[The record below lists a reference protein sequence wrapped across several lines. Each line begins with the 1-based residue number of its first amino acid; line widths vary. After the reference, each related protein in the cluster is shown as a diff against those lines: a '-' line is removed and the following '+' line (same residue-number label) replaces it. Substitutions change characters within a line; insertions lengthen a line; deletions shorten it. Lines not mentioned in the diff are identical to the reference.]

1 MFPTPELVALMAA
14 ARKPVV
20 RDELDRWANTQ
31 ERAQF
36 AMAFV
41 ALQSEVIIPL
51 LVEDAV
57 TAVIVIGGKLS
68 NDPFF
73 THDLALLGTVG
84 HQASV
89 ALRRAQLYEEITW
102 MKEYSEN
109 ILRHMESGVIAMNHK
124 GGITMM
130 NIAAARLLKLAVED
144 ITGKSCTAV
153 LPEALS
159 APLLETL
166 QGTAT
171 YANQEAVLVVT
182 AERQLPVAISTSVL
196 RGAAGDHVGVI
207 LVFHDLSRLKELEE
221 EKRRIER
228 LASVGAF
235 VAGIAHEI
243 KNPLVAIKTLAELLP
258 EQYDDAEFRETFTRV
273 ALHEVERIDSLVHR
287 LRSLGSSSPLQMR
300 PISILTPLDETL
312 ALISGE
318 LTKRHI
324 TLAYAHSDVLPLI
337 MGDHDQLKQVF
348 LNLCLNSIEAMEQD
362 GTLGIS
368 LSADSPQEGTTGAVV
383 MQLMD
388 TGPGISTAYLP
399 TLFEPFV
406 TSKATGSG
414 LGLAICK
421 GIIDYHRGSIVAA
434 NRTDGSGAVFTV
446 KLPIAQQEAPYEST
460 APHHRDVQA
469 AHAAA

>member
-1 MFPTPELVALMAA
+1 M
-14 ARKPVV
+14 
-20 RDELDRWANTQ
+20 
-31 ERAQF
+31 
-36 AMAFV
+36 
-41 ALQSEVIIPL
+41 
-51 LVEDAV
+51 
-57 TAVIVIGGKLS
+57 
-68 NDPFF
+68 
-73 THDLALLGTVG
+73 
-84 HQASV
+84 
-89 ALRRAQLYEEITW
+89 
-102 MKEYSEN
+102 
-109 ILRHMESGVIAMNHK
+109 
-124 GGITMM
+124 
-130 NIAAARLLKLAVED
+130 
-144 ITGKSCTAV
+144 
-153 LPEALS
+153 LP
-159 APLLETL
+159 
-166 QGTAT
+166 
-171 YANQEAVLVVT
+171 VT

-196 RGAAGDHVGVI
+196 RGTAGEHVGVI

-258 EQYDDAEFRETFTRV
+258 DQYDDAEFRETFTKV

-318 LTKRHI
+318 LTKRHM
-324 TLAYAHSDVLPLI
+324 TLAYEHSDVLPLI

-348 LNLCLNSIEAMEQD
+348 LNLCLNSIEAMEQG

-368 LSADSPQEGTTGAVV
+368 LSVDSPPEGSTGAVV
-383 MQLMD
+383 MQITD
-388 TGPGISTAYLP
+388 TGPGIPTAYLP

-421 GIIDYHRGSIVAA
+421 GIIDYHRGSIAAA
-434 NRTDGSGAVFTV
+434 NRTDGAGAVFTV
-446 KLPIAQQEAPYEST
+446 KLPIAPQEALYEST